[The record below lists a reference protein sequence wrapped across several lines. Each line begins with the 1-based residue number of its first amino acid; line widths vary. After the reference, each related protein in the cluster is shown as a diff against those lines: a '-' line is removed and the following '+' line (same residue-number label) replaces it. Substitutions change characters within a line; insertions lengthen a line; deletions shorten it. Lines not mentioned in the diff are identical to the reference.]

1 MVQATL
7 QAYNPSFREKSQGVL
22 ANLFTKMG
30 LAKDLRQGY
39 RLAEG
44 FTGNANRQKL
54 GLMDFTGLGA
64 GATINEGLRDTG
76 RAQTWKDYILP
87 AANIG
92 LGLLELAPVV
102 GKGISTGIRTM
113 LPTNQIPNE
122 TKGVLNYLRTNEL
135 NQITPRSYE
144 SLMRSYKT
152 LDQPQ
157 MKAMAIAGMPKF
169 GWYQN
174 SANALKSVFQG
185 DDAIRFSKLLSATSP
200 QTSVQSN
207 LENTVNIWANWTKAG
222 RPTDKNSI
230 LKIMGESVQGEKGE
244 DSILDAWK
252 NNAITA
258 LSTPN
263 ANDIV
268 LSGAKVENFGKAVTG
283 DLDAVTLDAWMAN
296 ASGVNQQLY
305 AKGGKVSP
313 GLTGGYLGQTAGIR
327 EIAEQLTRE
336 TGVKFEPSNIQE
348 NIWSWTKAAYELRKK
363 GGLSGQTV
371 QELLSSGRIT
381 DELIADV
388 PDFSILLT
396 DPKYA
401 DPLRGAGYG
410 TQIDELI
417 NNASPRAIP
426 NVSGFLNQGDLA
438 KSAKVLEDLFQQR
451 LYHER
456 TTPFR
461 VGVRGLGGSESA
473 GYTLNAGGVRGSGR
487 LEGDLY
493 SPTGEFD
500 DAVSATFQ
508 GKIGTPNWIK
518 LNDNDIQRDEFVN
531 FSNANQATTKY
542 PGMVDINKADD
553 YKGSQL
559 FMSEDGTVGFAIKP
573 DGEISSLVK
582 NKNSTIKSPAYSTL
596 QVATQNGG
604 AWLNAIDTIL
614 PRMYSRA
621 GFRPVARVKWDDRYA
636 PEGWDYNDPTLKK
649 FNNGRPDIVFM
660 VYDPKF
666 KGTVA
671 NGVGGTI
678 VSSYD
683 KAVAMTKKESE
694 KLRKLALPKPKNK
707 AEKAAAGVLDLLSSG
722 QSNKVTDKMLEKAD
736 PKYLFD
742 NYDLPMN
749 AKELQ
754 NRAKKMG
761 LLDDAFH
768 GTTYKSGDNI
778 KTPENTFWSTDNPD
792 VANTYGTIM
801 YPLKLNPKD
810 PKYTADAEG
819 QYFSDLPKDIIPE
832 FTMSADEDSKLV
844 TDQVVEYVKGEDD
857 SFMDFLGI
865 GRGGQ
870 YPDLKNVKFTNVVDR
885 GSYFPSNKNPNMNK
899 PSTVTASIM
908 NRNPLVRSRFAR
920 FDPRLKNLKNLSAG
934 VLPIGILPFLS
945 TNEER

>member
-7 QAYNPSFREKSQGVL
+7 QAYNPSFREKAQGNL
-22 ANLFTKMG
+22 ANIFTKIG
-30 LAKDLRQGY
+30 LANDLREGY

-44 FTGNANRQKL
+44 FTGNANRQRL

-64 GATINEGLRDTG
+64 AATINEGLRDTG

-113 LPTNQIPNE
+113 LPTNQISNQQQ
-122 TKGVLNYLRTNEL
+122 GVLNYLRTNEL

-144 SLMRSYKT
+144 SLMRSYNT
-152 LDQPQ
+152 LNKPQ
-157 MKAMAIAGMPKF
+157 MKAMAIAGMPKY
-169 GWYQN
+169 GWYEN
-174 SANALKSVFQG
+174 SAKALKSIFQG

-200 QTSVQSN
+200 QTSVESN
-207 LENTVNIWANWTKAG
+207 LQNTVNIWANWTKAG
-222 RPTDKNSI
+222 RPTDKKSI

-244 DSILDAWK
+244 DSVLDAWK

-268 LSGAKVENFGKAVTG
+268 LSGGKVENFGKAVTG

-296 ASGVNQQLY
+296 ASGVNQQMY
-305 AKGGKVSP
+305 ARSSNKMNP
-313 GLTGGYLGQTAGIR
+313 GLSAGYLGQTAAIR

-336 TGVKFEPSNIQE
+336 TGVTFTPSNIQE
-348 NIWSWTKAAYELRKK
+348 NIWSWAKAAYELRQK
-363 GGLSGQTV
+363 GGISGQTV
-371 QELLSSGRIT
+371 EELLSTGKIT
-381 DELIADV
+381 NELIADV
-388 PDFSILLT
+388 PDFSVLLT
-396 DPKYA
+396 DPKYS

-410 TQIDELI
+410 TQIDKLI

-426 NVSGFLNQGDLA
+426 NVSGFLNQDDLV
-438 KSAKVLEDLFQQR
+438 KSAKVLEELFQQR

-461 VGVRGLGGSESA
+461 VGVRGLGGSEST

-500 DAVSATFQ
+500 DAVSVTFQ

-518 LNDNDIQRDEFVN
+518 LNDNDIQREEFVK

-542 PGMVDINKADD
+542 PGMVDINDAAD

-596 QVATQNGG
+596 QIATQNGG

-694 KLRKLALPKPKNK
+694 KLRKLALPKPNNK

-722 QSNKVTDKMLEKAD
+722 QSNKVTEKMLEKAD

-742 NYDLPMN
+742 NYDLDMSTK
-749 AKELQ
+749 ARMS
-754 NRAKKMG
+754 RAKQMG
-761 LLDDAFH
+761 FDVDTDLFH
-768 GTTYKSGDNI
+768 GTPNRTDFSSFIPSDRGRLGAGVYTTPRPDLANKFAISGSNRVFPLLG
-778 KTPENTFWSTDNPD
+778 TNNPAPD
-792 VANTYGTIM
+792 AIGSNAFRAQQAAGFGNKGVLEFNKALGNYDG
-801 YPLKLNPKD
+801 LKV
-810 PKYTADAEG
+810 
-819 QYFSDLPKDIIPE
+819 
-832 FTMSADEDSKLV
+832 ADER
-844 TDQVVEYVKGEDD
+844 T
-857 SFMDFLGI
+857 F
-865 GRGGQ
+865 
-870 YPDLKNVKFTNVVDR
+870 
-885 GSYFPSNKNPNMNK
+885 KNP
-899 PSTVTASIM
+899 SSI
-908 NRNPLVRSRFAR
+908 RSRFAR
-920 FDPRLKNLKNLSAG
+920 FDPRLKNLKNISAG

-945 TNEER
+945 TGDER